1 MESSYLAVKHLHVAA
16 VAVSLGLFVVRGG
29 WALWSPER
37 LGRAWVRIVPHV
49 VDTLLL
55 ASALW
60 LAVQLGSLESWL
72 LAKVAALLV
81 YIGLGTLA
89 LKRSR
94 TRRVR
99 AVALAA
105 ALATFAYIVSAAVTK
120 SPLGF
125 LATL

>member
-1 MESSYLAVKHLHVAA
+1 
-16 VAVSLGLFVVRGG
+16 
-29 WALWSPER
+29 
-37 LGRAWVRIVPHV
+37 VRIVPHV

-72 LAKVAALLV
+72 LAKIAALLV

-99 AVALAA
+99 EVALAA

-125 LATL
+125 LAAL

>member
-60 LAVQLGSLESWL
+60 LAAQLGSLESWL

-89 LKRSR
+89 LKRGR
-94 TRRVR
+94 TRRAR

-125 LATL
+125 LAAL